1 MYFSL
6 QTYALGL
13 PYCSHYHDHRIRR
26 DRIEDQMVH
35 WNLQIDR
42 LVAAYLEYRS
52 RDSGDGMPILGD
64 IADGP
69 LLDTTDCLSIDD
81 IELVDIFSK
90 YQSPLYS
97 AT

>member
-1 MYFSL
+1 
-6 QTYALGL
+6 
-13 PYCSHYHDHRIRR
+13 YHDHRIRR

-81 IELVDIFSK
+81 IELVDIFKRTRSSFR
-90 YQSPLYS
+90 SPVSHRYPNETLIYY
-97 AT
+97 